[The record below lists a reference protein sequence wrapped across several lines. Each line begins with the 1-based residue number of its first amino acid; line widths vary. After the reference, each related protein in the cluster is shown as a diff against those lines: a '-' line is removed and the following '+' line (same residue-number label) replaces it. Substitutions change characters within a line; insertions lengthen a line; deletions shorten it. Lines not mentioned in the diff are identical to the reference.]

1 MTRMVE
7 YILKV
12 FPAEYLNRNVT
23 FTLFFFV
30 VIAARLILVKCPKK
44 YSYML
49 WSLLGIKAIFDF
61 GFLTLSDIVERLFAK
76 PEAAS
81 YVAGENTGFVG
92 KTFTIL
98 GPLNLTET
106 ANEIEEAANKGFD
119 KWYLVF
125 GAVWALGVLLF
136 IVMGIMSYKDLSRK
150 VKLSFEN
157 GDVRVCDYID
167 SPMVF
172 GIAKPRIYV
181 PSGVEIDKL
190 EYVIKHERVH
200 LRRGDTFFKL
210 MAFAILSFYWMNP
223 LAWIAFKLFNL
234 DMELSCDEA
243 VLQKE
248 TVSVKEAYGKW
259 LVFFASKGSVFG
271 PVPTSFGETDVE
283 KRVKNMKNIKA
294 VKGGIAVVAMLIVIG
309 ATVLFLVKAP
319 KLFKTTEKDVPTT
332 GTEETLTTEVEETAL
347 ISDEAVTDGEVI
359 FAESYPTLKSISE
372 QYGISEED
380 LTSIEFEITLPN
392 NEKKTIPYSLTNVDQ
407 NEITING
414 ETYKIEMVAWV
425 WPLEENKGVI
435 TATFGERP
443 SLMDEDGENTT
454 KTHEEVDIAAE
465 EGTPVLAARMGEITF
480 AGWEEDTG
488 CGNVVIIK
496 ADDSTEIKYSHLKS
510 VSVKAGDT
518 VLPGDQVGEVGNTG
532 YSTGP
537 HLGFQI
543 KKDGVAI
550 DPMTFYEQE

>member
-1 MTRMVE
+1 
-7 YILKV
+7 
-12 FPAEYLNRNVT
+12 
-23 FTLFFFV
+23 
-30 VIAARLILVKCPKK
+30 
-44 YSYML
+44 
-49 WSLLGIKAIFDF
+49 
-61 GFLTLSDIVERLFAK
+61 
-76 PEAAS
+76 
-81 YVAGENTGFVG
+81 
-92 KTFTIL
+92 
-98 GPLNLTET
+98 
-106 ANEIEEAANKGFD
+106 
-119 KWYLVF
+119 
-125 GAVWALGVLLF
+125 
-136 IVMGIMSYKDLSRK
+136 
-150 VKLSFEN
+150 
-157 GDVRVCDYID
+157 
-167 SPMVF
+167 MVF
-172 GIAKPRIYV
+172 GVAKPRIYV
-181 PSGVEIDKL
+181 PSGVDIEKL
-190 EYVIKHERVH
+190 EYVIKHEKVH

-294 VKGGIAVVAMLIVIG
+294 VKGGIAVVASLIVIG

-319 KLFKTTEKDVPTT
+319 KLFKTPEKEVPGT
-332 GTEETLTTEVEETAL
+332 GTEETLTTEVKETAPVSEETEIDA
-347 ISDEAVTDGEVI
+347 GEI
-359 FAESYPTLKSISE
+359 NAEDPPTLKSISE
-372 QYGISEED
+372 QYGVSEED
-380 LTSIEFEITLPN
+380 LTSLELEITLPN
-392 NEKKTIPYSLTNVDQ
+392 NERKTIPYSLTNVDQ

-425 WPLEENKGVI
+425 WPLDESKGVI

-443 SLMDEDGENTT
+443 SLTDEEGENTT

-496 ADDSTEIKYSHLKS
+496 ADASTEIKYSHLKS
-510 VSVKAGDT
+510 VSVKEGDK
-518 VLPGDQVGEVGNTG
+518 VLPGDQIGEVGNTG

-543 KKDGVAI
+543 KKDGVSI

>member
-30 VIAARLILVKCPKK
+30 VIVARLILVKCPKK

-98 GPLNLTET
+98 GQVNLTET

-200 LRRGDTFFKL
+200 LRRGDTFYKL

-248 TVSVKEAYGKW
+248 TISVKEAYGKW

-294 VKGGIAVVAMLIVIG
+294 VKGGIAILAMLIVIG
-309 ATVLFLVKAP
+309 ATILFLVKAP
-319 KLFKTTEKDVPTT
+319 KLFKTPDKVTDEIK
-332 GTEETLTTEVEETAL
+332 EETTLTNEVKEEVPK
-347 ISDEAVTDGEVI
+347 AVESIEVAADGGQNLE
-359 FAESYPTLKSISE
+359 SISE
-372 QYGISEED
+372 DYDIPLDD
-380 LTSIEFEITLPN
+380 LVSANIELAVPQGD
-392 NEKKTIPYSLTNVDQ
+392 KKVYYSLSTPVDGK
-407 NEITING
+407 IIING
-414 ETYKIEMVAWV
+414 EEYEIVMGTAWV
-425 WPLEENKGVI
+425 WPLEEGKGYI
-435 TATFGERP
+435 TATFGQRLPFTDEN
-443 SLMDEDGENTT
+443 EDGALEN
-454 KTHEEVDIAAE
+454 HFEVDIAAE
-465 EGTPVLAARMGEITF
+465 EGSPVMAAKDGEITF

-496 ADDSTEIKYSHLKS
+496 VNEYLQIKYSHLKS
-510 VSVKAGDT
+510 VSVKVGDKVTAGDT
-518 VLPGDQVGEVGNTG
+518 VGELGNTG
-532 YSTGP
+532 NSTGP

-543 KKDGVAI
+543 MNDNAYI

>member
-12 FPAEYLNRNVT
+12 FPVEYLNRNVT

-81 YVAGENTGFVG
+81 YVSGENTGFVG

-98 GPLNLTET
+98 GPVNLTET

-294 VKGGIAVVAMLIVIG
+294 VKGGIAILAMLIVIG
-309 ATVLFLVKAP
+309 ATILFLVKAP
-319 KLFKTTEKDVPTT
+319 KLFKTPDKVTDEIK
-332 GTEETLTTEVEETAL
+332 EETTLTNEVKEEVPKAVES
-347 ISDEAVTDGEVI
+347 IEAA
-359 FAESYPTLKSISE
+359 AEGGQTLESISE
-372 QYGISEED
+372 DYDIPLDD
-380 LTSIEFEITLPN
+380 LVSGNIELAVPQGD
-392 NEKKTIPYSLTNVDQ
+392 KKVYYSLSTPVDGK
-407 NEITING
+407 IIING
-414 ETYKIEMVAWV
+414 EEYEIVMGTAWV
-425 WPLEENKGVI
+425 WPLEEGKGYI
-435 TATFGERP
+435 TATFGQRLPFTDEN
-443 SLMDEDGENTT
+443 EDGSLEN
-454 KTHEEVDIAAE
+454 HFEVDIAAE
-465 EGTPVLAARMGEITF
+465 EGSPVMAAKDGEITF

-496 ADDSTEIKYSHLKS
+496 VNEYLQIKYSHLKS
-510 VSVKAGDT
+510 VSVKVGDKVTAGDT
-518 VLPGDQVGEVGNTG
+518 VGELGNTG
-532 YSTGP
+532 NSTGP

-543 KKDGVAI
+543 MNDNAYI
-550 DPMTFYEQE
+550 DPMTFYEQN

>member
-98 GPLNLTET
+98 GRVNLTET

-294 VKGGIAVVAMLIVIG
+294 VKGGIAILAMLIVIG
-309 ATVLFLVKAP
+309 ATILFLVKAP
-319 KLFKTTEKDVPTT
+319 KLFKTPDKVTDEIK
-332 GTEETLTTEVEETAL
+332 EETTLTNEVKEEVPKAVES
-347 ISDEAVTDGEVI
+347 IEAA
-359 FAESYPTLKSISE
+359 AEGGQTLESISE
-372 QYGISEED
+372 DYDIPLDD
-380 LTSIEFEITLPN
+380 LVSGNIELAVPQGD
-392 NEKKTIPYSLTNVDQ
+392 KKVYYSLSTPVDGK
-407 NEITING
+407 IIING
-414 ETYKIEMVAWV
+414 EEYEIVMGTAWV
-425 WPLEENKGVI
+425 WPLEEGKGYI
-435 TATFGERP
+435 TGTFGQRLPFTDEN
-443 SLMDEDGENTT
+443 EDGSLEN
-454 KTHEEVDIAAE
+454 HFEVDIAAE
-465 EGTPVLAARMGEITF
+465 EGSPVMAAKDGEITF

-496 ADDSTEIKYSHLKS
+496 VNEYLQIKYSHLKS
-510 VSVKAGDT
+510 VSVKVGDKVTAGDT
-518 VLPGDQVGEVGNTG
+518 VGELGNTG
-532 YSTGP
+532 NSTGP

-543 KKDGVAI
+543 MNDNAYI

>member
-30 VIAARLILVKCPKK
+30 VIVARLILVKCPKK

-81 YVAGENTGFVG
+81 YVAGENTGFAG

-98 GPLNLTET
+98 GQVNLTET

-294 VKGGIAVVAMLIVIG
+294 VKGGIAILAMLIVIG
-309 ATVLFLVKAP
+309 ATILFLVKAP
-319 KLFKTTEKDVPTT
+319 KLFKTPDKVTDEIK
-332 GTEETLTTEVEETAL
+332 EETTLTNEVKEEVPK
-347 ISDEAVTDGEVI
+347 AVESIEVAADGGQNLE
-359 FAESYPTLKSISE
+359 SISE
-372 QYGISEED
+372 DYDIPLDD
-380 LTSIEFEITLPN
+380 LVSANIELAVPQGD
-392 NEKKTIPYSLTNVDQ
+392 KKVYYSLSTPVDGK
-407 NEITING
+407 IIING
-414 ETYKIEMVAWV
+414 EEYEIVMGTAWV
-425 WPLEENKGVI
+425 WPLEEGKGYI
-435 TATFGERP
+435 TATFGQRLPFTDEN
-443 SLMDEDGENTT
+443 EDGALEN
-454 KTHEEVDIAAE
+454 HFEVDIAAE
-465 EGTPVLAARMGEITF
+465 EGSPVMAAKDGEITF

-496 ADDSTEIKYSHLKS
+496 VNEYLQIKYSHLKS
-510 VSVKAGDT
+510 VSVKVGDKVTAGDT
-518 VLPGDQVGEVGNTG
+518 VGELGNTG
-532 YSTGP
+532 NSTGP

-543 KKDGVAI
+543 MNDNAYI